1 MYTLIGGCEYLN
13 AEGSLL
19 KTQAIFELA
28 CSIRNP
34 GAVLFLD
41 LVGLQIYVLI
51 APRSNSLHLAKIFQT
66 HIFIVRSRDVC
77 IIEAGKITVVALVC
91 YSAFIHH
98 FWQFYSCSVSK
109 NYRY

>member
-1 MYTLIGGCEYLN
+1 MFADRHALPVCLIVRMYTLIGGCEYLN

-34 GAVLFLD
+34 GAVLILD

-66 HIFIVRSRDVC
+66 HIFIVRSL
-77 IIEAGKITVVALVC
+77 ETFA
-91 YSAFIHH
+91 
-98 FWQFYSCSVSK
+98 
-109 NYRY
+109 